1 MSIGLTVF
9 ADDWEAAMKKAK
21 KEDKP
26 LVFYFFSTYCP
37 YCFAMDREVLA
48 DKDISISLENKAVY
62 LRINVDKRDDIA
74 RFYSV
79 RGYPTTSF
87 LEPSG
92 QRIVQIPGY
101 IEKRDFKKI
110 LTYVAGKHYKTSS
123 LRDFLKK

>member
-1 MSIGLTVF
+1 MCIGSAVF
-9 ADDWEAAMKKAK
+9 ADDWEAATKRAK

-26 LVFYFFSTYCP
+26 LILYFFSTYCP
-37 YCFAMDREVLA
+37 YCLAMDQEVLA
-48 DKDISISLENKAVY
+48 DRDINTSLKNKAIF
-62 LRINVDKRDDIA
+62 LRVNVDKRDDVA

-101 IEKRDFKKI
+101 IEKKDFKKI
-110 LTYVAGKHYKTSS
+110 LAYVTGKHYRTSS